1 MPQLK
6 VSTEQSRQK
15 YMIHIYYLKK
25 NQLTPLGDEKI
36 SDTLIKRGADVNKA
50 DNLGRTPLRYAIAS
64 EDEKL
69 IELIVKAGANVNHKE
84 DFGAAAIHWAVERR
98 NS

>member
-1 MPQLK
+1 M
-6 VSTEQSRQK
+6 
-15 YMIHIYYLKK
+15 
-25 NQLTPLGDEKI
+25 TPLGDEKI

-98 NS
+98 NSCTKMNFKLKLEIRV